1 LLVPLRLV
9 DCVQAKRILFQYKNL
24 LRNLSGFAKI
34 GFGSLM
40 LGSEKH
46 ASISAHVQ
54 MNSCAVIWGKKAPN
68 CRRRNLLFKCAICAC
83 TKITG
88 SYGPILVMI
97 VAAGFFVA
105 GVGCS
110 LALIIRELRKAPEGY
125 EDENGFHTVRNGV
138 VKYGVPDSM
147 KARRTRS
154 SLNWAMHPTLRIKA
168 FRVRGLPFFG
178 KRVPHAASEFSATS
192 RRRAGSYR

>member
-1 LLVPLRLV
+1 VV
-9 DCVQAKRILFQYKNL
+9 ICADCSN
-24 LRNLSGFAKI
+24 
-34 GFGSLM
+34 SLPTV
-40 LGSEKH
+40 G
-46 ASISAHVQ
+46 V
-54 MNSCAVIWGKKAPN
+54 
-68 CRRRNLLFKCAICAC
+68 RICAC
-83 TKITG
+83 MKITG

-97 VAAGFFVA
+97 VAAGFVVA

-125 EDENGFHTVRNGV
+125 ENEHGFHTVRNGA

-147 KARRTRS
+147 KGSQNTQQPE
-154 SLNWAMHPTLRIKA
+154 LAMHRTLRIKA

-192 RRRAGSYR
+192 RRRAGSCR

>member
-1 LLVPLRLV
+1 MRVSGRVMVALKSRCLMKAAMLLTRS
-9 DCVQAKRILFQYKNL
+9 ATRI
-24 LRNLSGFAKI
+24 RG
-34 GFGSLM
+34 GWC
-40 LGSEKH
+40 ET
-46 ASISAHVQ
+46 
-54 MNSCAVIWGKKAPN
+54 
-68 CRRRNLLFKCAICAC
+68 CRSNVRICAC
-83 TKITG
+83 MKITG

-125 EDENGFHTVRNGV
+125 EDEHGFHTVRNGA

-154 SLNWAMHPTLRIKA
+154 SLNWAMHRTLRIKA

-192 RRRAGSYR
+192 RRRAGSCR

>member
-1 LLVPLRLV
+1 MTSTTEKSCAFCGIDRIRILEENELAFATRDGFPVVPLHSLV
-9 DCVQAKRILFQYKNL
+9 VPKRQIVADETCCSSV
-24 LRNLSGFAKI
+24 R
-34 GFGSLM
+34 
-40 LGSEKH
+40 
-46 ASISAHVQ
+46 
-54 MNSCAVIWGKKAPN
+54 
-68 CRRRNLLFKCAICAC
+68 ICAC
-83 TKITG
+83 MKITG

-97 VAAGFFVA
+97 VAACFFVA

-125 EDENGFHTVRNGV
+125 EDEHGFYTVRNGA

-154 SLNWAMHPTLRIKA
+154 SLNWAMHRTLRIKA

-192 RRRAGSYR
+192 RRRAGSCR

>member
-1 LLVPLRLV
+1 MRELPPFPGKLRVAKALLGNLEGTFGLFSTITRARVTLSSGEN
-9 DCVQAKRILFQYKNL
+9 KRQIV
-24 LRNLSGFAKI
+24 AD
-34 GFGSLM
+34 
-40 LGSEKH
+40 E
-46 ASISAHVQ
+46 
-54 MNSCAVIWGKKAPN
+54 SCCSSV
-68 CRRRNLLFKCAICAC
+68 RICAC
-83 TKITG
+83 MKITG

-125 EDENGFHTVRNGV
+125 EDEHGFYTVRNGA

-154 SLNWAMHPTLRIKA
+154 SLNWAMHRTLRIKA
-168 FRVRGLPFFG
+168 LRVLGLPFFG

-192 RRRAGSYR
+192 RRRAGSCR